1 MRTFK
6 LGIVV
11 LAIGVLGFSHI
22 AIAENQL
29 ETFDVEISPEGVGT
43 VRATLTLPA
52 ERERVRSVLMDYPNW
67 PKLFPRTPK
76 IHNIKK
82 VEDRVRVD
90 MSVPAFF
97 LPMTLQLVT
106 ETHEPQPFR
115 IVTQMVEG
123 DFERYD
129 WVWELFPTQGG
140 THTLA
145 SLTFNV
151 KPPVWTPDWAL
162 LWMLES
168 DLQEH
173 FEILRAEVNTKDAH
187 DLPAS
192 P

>member
-1 MRTFK
+1 MRIFWS
-6 LGIVV
+6 GIVV
-11 LAIGVLGFSHI
+11 IAIGVLGFSHI
-22 AIAENQL
+22 AIAQHQSD
-29 ETFDVEISPEGVGT
+29 TFDVEISPEGVGT
-43 VRATLTLPA
+43 VRATLILPA
-52 ERERVRSVLMDYPNW
+52 ERQRVRSVLMDYSNW
-67 PKLFPRTPK
+67 PKLFSRTPT

-97 LPMTLQLVT
+97 LPMSLQLVT

-129 WVWELFPTQGG
+129 WVWELSPTQGG
-140 THTLA
+140 THTFA
-145 SLTFNV
+145 SLTLNV
-151 KPPVWTPDWAL
+151 KPQVWTPDWAL

-173 FEILRAEVNTKDAH
+173 FEILRAEVNAKDAQ
-187 DLPAS
+187 DPAAS